1 VLPDL
6 RRLVWVYGL
15 VLGAGLLL
23 EGGALLLVDLL
34 RGSAPTLG
42 VPLTTGD
49 TRHNLL
55 HVAWGLLLLAALVGS
70 RTNSRRPS
78 LMLLVFGLF
87 YTLLAVLG
95 LMLDRPF
102 GLLLGPGENAFHLL
116 VGPLA
121 LALGGWG
128 SLPRRGRL
136 TPAGGSPTT

>member
-1 VLPDL
+1 MWL
-6 RRLVWVYGL
+6 YGL

-23 EGGALLLVDLL
+23 EGGALLLVDRL
-34 RGSAPTLG
+34 PVLG

-55 HVAWGLLLLAALVGS
+55 HVAWGALLLAVLVGS
-70 RTNSRRPS
+70 RPGARRPS
-78 LMLLVFGLF
+78 VALLVFGLF
-87 YTLLAVLG
+87 YTALGVLG

-121 LALGGWG
+121 LALGCTL
-128 SLPRRGRL
+128 LPWRPRL
-136 TPAGGSPTT
+136 NRARGSPTT